1 MQNLK
6 KWTPKYK
13 FLQADIDLGIIKKDD
28 TLIFDLSD
36 KELQDKK
43 IYLLKMNLGY
53 KEILL
58 YSEYKKDI
66 NCFVRENNGES
77 FYLKVEDD
85 DVEIMGKLIKYQR
98 EFDI

>member
-1 MQNLK
+1 MQNRK

-43 IYLLKMNLGY
+43 IYLLKINLGY
-53 KEILL
+53 KEVLL
-58 YSEYKKDI
+58 YGEYKKDI
-66 NCFVRENNGES
+66 DCFVYKDSEKMEVTLE
-77 FYLKVEDD
+77 YD
-85 DVEIMGKLIKYQR
+85 DVEIMGRLIKYQR